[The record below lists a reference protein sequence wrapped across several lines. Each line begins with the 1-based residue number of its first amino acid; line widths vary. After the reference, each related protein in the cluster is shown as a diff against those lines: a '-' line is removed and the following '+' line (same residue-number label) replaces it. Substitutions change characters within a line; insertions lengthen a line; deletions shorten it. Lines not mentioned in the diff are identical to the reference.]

1 MKRIKVMPIF
11 GTRPEAIKMA
21 PVIKKLQQHQE
32 LEVVVTVTAQHRE
45 MLDQV
50 MALFEIRPD
59 YDLDIMKKD
68 QSLKDI
74 LARAMEGIKAI
85 LHKERPDLVL
95 VHGDTSTA
103 FAASLAAFY
112 EKITIGHIEAGL
124 RSFNK
129 YAPFPEEMNRRL
141 IDCLSDLYFAP
152 TVSSMINLLREG
164 ISRDRVVVT
173 GNTVIDALY
182 EIIEENYHFKEKRLD
197 GIDFVHRKVIL
208 LTSHR
213 RENVGEP
220 MKNIFQAVKDI
231 LQKHPDVEMV
241 FPIHRNP
248 QIRQLVHEIL
258 EGVERAHLIK
268 PLDYQDFANLM
279 QKCYLVL
286 TDSGGIQE
294 EAPALGKPVLLLRNT
309 TERPDA
315 VEAGT
320 VILVGTEKDKITQ
333 ETERL
338 LREREAYLAM
348 SNRIN
353 PYGDGLASQRIVQF
367 ILYTLGRS
375 NVPINEFSGK

>member
-50 MALFEIRPD
+50 MALFKIQPD

-74 LARAMEGIKAI
+74 LARVMEGIKVI
-85 LHKERPDLVL
+85 LHKEKPDMVL

-112 EKITIGHIEAGL
+112 EKTGIGHIEAGL

-129 YAPFPEEMNRRL
+129 YAPFPEEMNRKL
-141 IDCLSDLYFAP
+141 IDCLSDIYFAP
-152 TVSSMINLLREG
+152 TASSMRNLLREG
-164 ISRDRVVVT
+164 ISRDRIIIT

-182 EIIEENYHFKEKRLD
+182 EMLRENYPFKEERLK

-208 LTSHR
+208 LTAHR
-213 RENVGEP
+213 RENIGEP
-220 MKNIFQAVKDI
+220 MRNIFQAVKEI

-258 EGVERAHLIK
+258 GGVERVHLIE

-294 EAPALGKPVLLLRNT
+294 EAPALGKPVLLLRDT

-320 VILVGTEKDKITQ
+320 VILVGAEKDRITQ
-333 ETERL
+333 ETGRL
-338 LREREAYLAM
+338 IREREAYLAM

-353 PYGDGLASQRIVQF
+353 PYGDGRASQRIVQA
-367 ILYTLGRS
+367 ILYAHGRS
-375 NVPINEFSGK
+375 SVPADEFLG